1 MSPRFL
7 LPPGRI
13 RRAGTIAIELL
24 LNLPIW
30 LITLLA
36 MVELGVVLGSAQ
48 HVSFG
53 ARVAAEEAS
62 RTEFL
67 AQAEAVPANVVEA
80 ARRHLAVCGM
90 SPAKIILEHNA
101 GGSRGV
107 LSWGEG
113 SAEPPRI
120 PPPSQGTYVRVTVA
134 ARLER
139 FVPRL
144 FRSLG
149 LDLASQGLV
158 DSVTFR
164 YAAQPT
170 EGR

>member
-1 MSPRFL
+1 MSLTAMSP
-7 LPPGRI
+7 PDRI
-13 RRAGTIAIELL
+13 RRAGTIAMELL

-30 LITLLA
+30 LITVLA
-36 MVELGVVLGSAQ
+36 MVELGLVLGSAQ

-67 AQAEAVPANVVEA
+67 ATAEEVPAGVIEA

-90 SPAKIILEHNA
+90 APATIILEHNA
-101 GGSRGV
+101 GGRRRV
-107 LSWGEG
+107 LAWGEG
-113 SAEPPRI
+113 RVGPPQNV
-120 PPPSQGTYVRVTVA
+120 PPTRGTYVRVTVA

-139 FVPRL
+139 FVPRV

-149 LDLASQGLV
+149 LDLASQRLV
-158 DSVTFR
+158 DSATFR
-164 YAAQPT
+164 YAVERGGT
-170 EGR
+170 E

>member
-1 MSPRFL
+1 M
-7 LPPGRI
+7 
-13 RRAGTIAIELL
+13 ELV

-48 HVSFG
+48 QVSFC

-62 RTEFL
+62 RTEWL
-67 AQAEAVPANVVEA
+67 AAAETVPTNVIEA
-80 ARRHLAVCGM
+80 ARRHLAVSGM
-90 SPAKIILEHNA
+90 SPVKIILEHNA
-101 GGSRGV
+101 GGRHTV
-107 LSWGEG
+107 LSWGDG
-113 SAEPPRI
+113 PAGPPKT
-120 PPPSQGTYVRVTVA
+120 PPPMQGTYVRVTVA

-149 LDLASQGLV
+149 LDLASRRLV
-158 DSVTFR
+158 DSATFR
-164 YAAQPT
+164 YAVEPLEMQ
-170 EGR
+170 R